1 MNKMNTATVGLA
13 VTPTVLSTFVSHVC
27 LLRRAC
33 DKDRKKTLHQHQ
45 TSLLTNVA
53 DPGSSSTA
61 SLYTNVPRL
70 ISPTTR
76 ACTSFAR
83 SCSMS
88 PITRSRSCRPS
99 RPNGFRTRNGLRS
112 TT

>member
-45 TSLLTNVA
+45 TSIK
-53 DPGSSSTA
+53 P
-61 SLYTNVPRL
+61 
-70 ISPTTR
+70 
-76 ACTSFAR
+76 AC
-83 SCSMS
+83 
-88 PITRSRSCRPS
+88 
-99 RPNGFRTRNGLRS
+99 
-112 TT
+112 